1 MWNDL
6 WASLVDEPMAQL
18 HGCAT
23 HSKAAR
29 FSITPALASSSGA
42 SKKTER
48 VFMQLARFSQPKT
61 EAPSPT
67 GAPLTIETTKEIGN
81 RSAFSRNETKKETVV
96 RQSGEVLD
104 KERDSV
110 GGALQ
115 AIKTGAEFPTG
126 VTVIIQR
133 KLSPRIDLDRHPRPG
148 CAAAGWSPSRP
159 LPKTTGWRRSWPR
172 S

>member
-1 MWNDL
+1 MRKGL
-6 WASLVDEPMAQL
+6 CQPRLRISL
-18 HGCAT
+18 
-23 HSKAAR
+23 
-29 FSITPALASSSGA
+29 
-42 SKKTER
+42 
-48 VFMQLARFSQPKT
+48 

-81 RSAFSRNETKKETVV
+81 RSAFSRNETKKETVL

-133 KLSPRIDLDRHPRPG
+133 KLSPRI
-148 CAAAGWSPSRP
+148 SNSR
-159 LPKTTGWRRSWPR
+159 LAIFALKTRLF
-172 S
+172 